1 VKVRGRLYTRVCVLL
16 LLVSAMQSVSA
27 SVADSIQT
35 PLSNQQSAIRLIDYE
50 ILLLRTEIALRNSD
64 QASFRQ
70 FMQQL
75 QSQSTPPQFV
85 ERVTALQQQLILMTE
100 NTSELALVHFDQ
112 AAKAEIIVILLPL
125 SGDYAQAGQ
134 ALLKP
139 IQQALVN
146 KKTYVIDT
154 SLYDDMFELWGLVK
168 LFQPELIVG
177 PLERHKA
184 ESFLAIAEPIPTF
197 LFTSVETDAP
207 HLRSLASPSLA
218 NAAKLVDAF
227 SALDLK
233 QVAWITDHSRRA
245 EEVVESVVDQYA
257 VDNQDVYTPKVEKL
271 TGGLDKSL
279 ARLLGVEQSQAR
291 KNWLQRTLGR
301 DLEYVAHVRED
312 KKMIAA
318 LMSAQYAMQLKPL
331 LDYYARP
338 LPVIWVPT
346 EVPDAKNF
354 NATLAFWQQTYA
366 LLPAHFVQ
374 KIDGKTKKNTEEFEV
389 GLFYALAEITIEML
403 RHADRPLPY
412 EFQSAIGRVEVQAD
426 GKYYIFPE
434 LYELNEG
441 HVRLIRAEQVMQ
453 KIQ

>member
-1 VKVRGRLYTRVCVLL
+1 MKDRGYLYTIVAVWLL
-16 LLVSAMQSVSA
+16 FTSVVPVSA
-27 SVADSIQT
+27 SVADGIQT

-50 ILLLRTEIALRNSD
+50 ILLLRAEIALRNSD

-75 QSQSTPPQFV
+75 QSQSTPSQFV
-85 ERVTALQQQLILMTE
+85 ERIATLQQQLMLMTE
-100 NTSELALVHFDQ
+100 NTPQLALVNFDQ
-112 AAKAEIIVILLPL
+112 ASKAEVIVILLPL
-125 SGDYAQAGQ
+125 SGDYAEAGQ

-139 IQQALVN
+139 IQQALAD

-154 SLYDDMFELWGLVK
+154 SLYEDMFELWGLVK
-168 LFQPELIVG
+168 LFQPGLIIG

-207 HLRSLASPSLA
+207 YIRSLASPSLA
-218 NAAKLVDAF
+218 NAAKFVDAF
-227 SALDLK
+227 SAVDLK
-233 QVAWITDHSRRA
+233 QVAWISDHSRRA
-245 EEVVESVVDQYA
+245 EEIVESVVDQYA
-257 VDNQDVYTPKVEKL
+257 VDNQDVFTPKVEKL
-271 TGGLDKSL
+271 VGGLDKSL

-301 DLEYVAHVRED
+301 DIEHISHVRED

-318 LMSAQYAMQLKPL
+318 LMSSQYAMQLKPL

-338 LPVIWVPT
+338 LQVIWIPT
-346 EVPDAKNF
+346 EMAEVKNF
-354 NATLAFWQQTYA
+354 NATLGFWQQTYA
-366 LLPAHFVQ
+366 LLPTHFVK
-374 KIDGKTKKNTEEFEV
+374 KIDGKTKKNTEEVDV
-389 GLFYALAEITIEML
+389 GLFYALADITIEML

-434 LYELNEG
+434 FYELNEG
-441 HVRLIRAEQVMQ
+441 HVRLIRAEQVTQ